1 VDQSVKRVRATVK
14 YIRNGGS
21 RMVKFKEIVE
31 EEKLTNKPHLKPD
44 IPTRWNSIDMMLKY
58 AIVYE
63 KVFTRLADISYV
75 IDLSEERDG
84 LSHPDEFD
92 WQNARKMAEFL
103 EHFHDL
109 TVRVST
115 TLHITAHIFFHEIG
129 EACLMIESC
138 VNSTYSLQS
147 GMGSRMKEKFD
158 RYWGLW
164 HTSNDH
170 EMEKEK
176 GRERGRG
183 RGRKRRTSI
192 Y

>member
-63 KVFTRLADISYV
+63 KVFTRLADEDISYV

-92 WQNARKMAEFL
+92 
-103 EHFHDL
+103 
-109 TVRVST
+109 
-115 TLHITAHIFFHEIG
+115 
-129 EACLMIESC
+129 
-138 VNSTYSLQS
+138 
-147 GMGSRMKEKFD
+147 
-158 RYWGLW
+158 
-164 HTSNDH
+164 
-170 EMEKEK
+170 
-176 GRERGRG
+176 
-183 RGRKRRTSI
+183 
-192 Y
+192 